1 MASYLDM
8 QTRIAD
14 ELDRSDL
21 TAQIKK
27 AIVSSVAYYAK
38 RNFWFTQSSFSFS
51 TVQGQRTY
59 TSADAAEIATSP
71 NIEVLNGFFNGSRD
85 QITKRSFEDI
95 DNRTSQLTS
104 YGQPEDWAYRAQT
117 IWFYPIPDA
126 VYTITAYYIPT
137 LTALSADTDENVWTE
152 EAEEL
157 IRSRAKIDLIRN
169 VIRGTDMAEELAMLA
184 VQERDALNA
193 LITET
198 ASREATGFSRPTIF

>member
-1 MASYLDM
+1 MASYLDL

-14 ELDRSDL
+14 ELDRADL

-27 AIVSSVAYYAK
+27 AIVSSVAHYAK
-38 RNFWFTQSSFSFS
+38 RNFWFAQSSFTFS
-51 TVQGQRTY
+51 TVQGQRAY

-71 NIEVLNGFFNGSRD
+71 SIEVLNGAFTGTRCP
-85 QITKRSFEDI
+85 ITKRAFDFI
-95 DNRTSQLTS
+95 DAKTSQLTS

-126 VYTITAYYIPT
+126 AYTITAYHIPT
-137 LTALSADTDENVWTE
+137 LTALSADSDENAWTND
-152 EAEEL
+152 AEEL

-169 VIRGTDMAEELAMLA
+169 VIRGTDMVEELTLLKD
-184 VQERDALNA
+184 QERDALNA

-198 ASREATGFSRPTIF
+198 ASREATGFSRPTMF